1 MRPSRTRR
9 PAHIAVAVVLAGL
22 VATQGASRT
31 WASGQS
37 NSGSSSGDSS
47 SKDSNSSNG
56 SNDSSHSSA
65 ESSHSSRDSS
75 KDSDNSTQNSPK
87 NSSDWTTKSSS
98 DWTTHSHGAH
108 VFSIVFAVVAVGATV
123 VGYLAANATNSA
135 RQDHAATA
143 LAEFMRRQHALLT
156 HDVTMA
162 EGPVLAAWV
171 HDLRLRPDEA
181 ERLRR
186 ALEGSREQGALL
198 AALNGPIDGAQA
210 RQFAAAFMRATTRA
224 LGAARTKALV
234 GQVVQAVGMG

>member
-1 MRPSRTRR
+1 
-9 PAHIAVAVVLAGL
+9 VLAGL
-22 VATQGASRT
+22 VATQGARRT

-47 SKDSNSSNG
+47 GSKDSNSSNG
-56 SNDSSHSSA
+56 SNDSSHSSG
-65 ESSHSSRDSS
+65 ESSHSSHESS

-123 VGYLAANATNSA
+123 VGYLAANATNAA
-135 RQDHAATA
+135 RQDRAATA

-156 HDVTMA
+156 HDVA
-162 EGPVLAAWV
+162 LADGPVFAAWA
-171 HDLRLRPDEA
+171 HDLGLRPDEA

-186 ALEGSREQGALL
+186 AIEGSHEQGALL
-198 AALNGPIDGAQA
+198 AALNGPIDAARA

-224 LGAARTKALV
+224 LGASRTKALV

>member
-9 PAHIAVAVVLAGL
+9 PVRIAVAVVLAGL
-22 VATQGASRT
+22 AATQGVSRS

-56 SNDSSHSSA
+56 SNDSSHSSH
-65 ESSHSSRDSS
+65 ESS

-123 VGYLAANATNSA
+123 VGYLAANATSSA
-135 RQDHAATA
+135 HQDHAATA

-156 HDVTMA
+156 HDVAMA
-162 EGPVLAAWV
+162 EGPVLAAWI
-171 HDLRLRPDEA
+171 HDLHLRPDEA
-181 ERLRR
+181 ARLRR
-186 ALEGSREQGALL
+186 AIEGSREQGALL
-198 AALNGPIDGAQA
+198 AALNGPIDAARA